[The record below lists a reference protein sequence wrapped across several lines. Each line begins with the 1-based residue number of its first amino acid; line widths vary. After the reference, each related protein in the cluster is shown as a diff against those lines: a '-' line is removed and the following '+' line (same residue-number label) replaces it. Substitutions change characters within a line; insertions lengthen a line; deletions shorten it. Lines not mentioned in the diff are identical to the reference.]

1 MITTERGTIMEP
13 NIPIIRTQTPKLK
26 PQDESSLGFG
36 SLFTDHMFI
45 VEYTEGQGW
54 HDARIQ
60 PYGPL
65 SIDPASPVLHYA
77 QEIFEGLKVY
87 RREDGGLQM
96 FRPIENARRMN
107 RSAERM
113 CMPQLDEEFQVA
125 AMKAL
130 VEVEKDW
137 VPHRKGT
144 SLYLRPTMIAHG
156 AELGVHPSKKY
167 LYYIICSPAGS
178 YYKNGMAP
186 VKIHI
191 EDHYVRA
198 VMGGTGAA
206 KTGGYYAA
214 SLNAASDAAK
224 NGYEQVL
231 WLDGKEN
238 KYVEEVG
245 AMNMM
250 FVMDGKVVTAP
261 TQGSILP
268 GITRMSI
275 LQLAEDKGIPV
286 EVRPISVEELF
297 NAYEAGK
304 LTEAFGTGTA
314 AVISP
319 VGQLEYH
326 GKEMLL
332 NGGNIGPIAQEMYDT
347 LVGIQRGERPD
358 PHDWIVKLP

>member
-1 MITTERGTIMEP
+1 MDL
-13 NIPIIRTQTPKLK
+13 NISIIKTQNPKVK
-26 PQDESSLGFG
+26 PTDESTLGFG
-36 SLFTDHMFI
+36 KLFTDHMFV
-45 VEYTEGQGW
+45 VEYTEGIGW

-65 SIDPASPVLHYA
+65 AIDPASPVLHYA

-87 RREDGGLQM
+87 RREDGELQM

-107 RSAERM
+107 RSAARI
-113 CMPQLDEEFQVA
+113 CMPELDAEFQVA

-137 VPHRKGT
+137 VPTRKGT

-156 AELGVHPSKKY
+156 AELGVHPAKKY
-167 LYYIICSPAGS
+167 LYFIICSPAGN

-191 EDHYVRA
+191 EDRYVRA
-198 VMGGTGAA
+198 VIGGIGEA
-206 KTGGYYAA
+206 KTGGNYAA
-214 SLNAASDAAK
+214 SLKATFDAADK
-224 NGYEQVL
+224 GFDQVL

-250 FVMDGKVVTAP
+250 FVIGGKLLTAP

-275 LQLAEDKGIPV
+275 LELAKDKGLEV
-286 EVRPISVEELF
+286 EVRPISVDELF
-297 NAYEAGK
+297 KAYEEGTF
-304 LTEAFGTGTA
+304 TEAFGTGTA

-319 VGQLEYH
+319 VGLLEYH
-326 GKEMLL
+326 GKTMVL
-332 NGGNIGPIAQEMYDT
+332 NNGQIGPVAQDMYDT

-358 PHDWIVKLP
+358 PHNWIDRL

>member
-1 MITTERGTIMEP
+1 MDL
-13 NIPIIRTQTPKLK
+13 NISIIKTQNPKVK
-26 PQDESSLGFG
+26 PTDESTLGFG
-36 SLFTDHMFI
+36 KLFTDHMFV
-45 VEYTEGQGW
+45 VEYTEGIGW

-65 SIDPASPVLHYA
+65 AIAPASPVLHYA

-87 RREDGGLQM
+87 RREDGELQM

-107 RSAERM
+107 RSAARI
-113 CMPQLDEEFQVA
+113 CMPELDAEFQVA

-137 VPHRKGT
+137 VPTRKGT

-156 AELGVHPSKKY
+156 AELGVHPAKKY
-167 LYYIICSPAGS
+167 LYFIICSPAGN

-191 EDHYVRA
+191 EDRYVRA
-198 VMGGTGAA
+198 VIGGIGEA
-206 KTGGYYAA
+206 KTGGNYAA
-214 SLNAASDAAK
+214 SLKATFDAADK
-224 NGYEQVL
+224 GFDQVL

-250 FVMDGKVVTAP
+250 FVIGGKLLTAP

-275 LQLAEDKGIPV
+275 LELAKDKGLEV
-286 EVRPISVEELF
+286 EVRPISVDELF
-297 NAYEAGK
+297 KAYEEGTF
-304 LTEAFGTGTA
+304 TEAFGTGTA

-319 VGQLEYH
+319 VGLLEYH
-326 GKEMLL
+326 GKTMVL
-332 NGGNIGPIAQEMYDT
+332 NNGQIGPVAQDMYDT

-358 PHDWIVKLP
+358 PHNWIDRL